1 MSEKVQNEDG
11 AQGVAETQPY
21 FAAESP
27 GGPKGPGPCSPY
39 LLAAFNSP
47 GAVGPGGACPCGEPH
62 DARETLGT
70 APLAGSGGYGFGCFP
85 KCGRDV
91 SGHEV
96 YCGCPDCHDDDSC
109 SGCGRTC
116 DEDFCFCPPNCAIC
130 GEEDEI
136 DLSMEQFTFTI
147 EPGTL
152 SHGDYQDCC
161 SPDTLMAFWD
171 DDELIVGDTQ
181 SDARWRFIYFE
192 PQNSPA
198 SRQYY
203 TWYCKRI
210 GVLNPCDE
218 NFMKAISS

>member
-1 MSEKVQNEDG
+1 MLSSTSRYEQNVGENVSEKKVQNCD
-11 AQGVAETQPY
+11 ARDVAETQPY

-27 GGPKGPGPCSPY
+27 R
-39 LLAAFNSP
+39 
-47 GAVGPGGACPCGEPH
+47 GPGGPCPCGEDH
-62 DARETLGT
+62 SRDGGAR
-70 APLAGSGGYGFGCFP
+70 PPAGSYGSGCFP